1 MRQRALALL
10 FMPGNSGGIVG
21 LGGPCRAGT
30 RRAGFR
36 LGLAPLEVLPQRR
49 AQAPPLPHL
58 LGALFP
64 IVHGR
69 KTTTRRH
76 AAEGLRCDRPFHGAR
91 LRHVRPCGKDRSARA
106 LFLIGRFSHPARRC
120 RSSVVEHPLGKG
132 EVVSSILTGSTR
144 YALAPPH
151 SITWSAR
158 PERESGK
165 VTPRVLAV
173 FRLINSST
181 FVTCCTGRS
190 AGLSPLRTR
199 PV

>member
-158 PERESGK
+158 PERASGK